1 MKTAIFVDI
10 SRHSL
15 GLATRRRED
24 LLSACLVVVCA
35 FRPTNCNSP
44 HRVFI
49 GNVRHT
55 YQVCLGMFSIDLRLH
70 SVCRGESCVLSLGA
84 PRSAL

>member
-1 MKTAIFVDI
+1 MSMKTAIFVDI

-55 YQVCLGMFSIDLRLH
+55 YQVLLLILTLAHYRRSLA
-70 SVCRGESCVLSLGA
+70 RGHKPGTYRA
-84 PRSAL
+84 RRK

>member
-15 GLATRRRED
+15 GLATRRRGD

-55 YQVCLGMFSIDLRLH
+55 YQVCVPVVYLISGRNALYIPNFWTGH
-70 SVCRGESCVLSLGA
+70 VLN
-84 PRSAL
+84 